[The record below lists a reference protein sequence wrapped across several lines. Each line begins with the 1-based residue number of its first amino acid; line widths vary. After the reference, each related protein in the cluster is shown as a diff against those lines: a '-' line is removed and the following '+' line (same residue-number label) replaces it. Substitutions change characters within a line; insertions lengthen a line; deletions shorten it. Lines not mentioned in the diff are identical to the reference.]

1 MEGSH
6 NRALGVR
13 LIMSRSLYGILNQF
27 RRDERGS
34 PSVEFAFAAMPLV
47 LMVVGTLE
55 FGMVMFTSTLMESG
69 LRDAARFGITGQVPN
84 DQSRLERILDIVEDR
99 TIGLVDMD
107 NADIEIMVYD
117 SFTDVG
123 RGEDFV
129 DGNANGSYDAGET
142 YTDENGNGQWDSDV
156 GATGAG
162 GSGDIVVYRMRYAW
176 PLLTPLVSHLI
187 GSEGH
192 FTLRSA
198 IAVRNEPW
206 ES

>member
-1 MEGSH
+1 MT
-6 NRALGVR
+6 RALR
-13 LIMSRSLYGILNQF
+13 RTIF
-27 RRDERGS
+27 RFHRDDCGS

-47 LMVVGTLE
+47 LMVIGTLE

-69 LRDAARFGITGQVPN
+69 LRDAARFGITGQVP
-84 DQSRLERILDIVEDR
+84 DGQSRLERILEIIEDR
-99 TIGLVDMD
+99 TIGLVDMS
-107 NADIEIMVYD
+107 NADVEVMVYD
-117 SFTDVG
+117 SFNDVG

-129 DGNANGSYDAGET
+129 DGNANGVYDAGET
-142 YTDENGNGQWDSDV
+142 YTDENANGQWDADI
-156 GATGAG
+156 GAAGAG
-162 GSGDIVVYRMRYAW
+162 GSGEIVVYRMQYAW
-176 PLLTPLVSHLI
+176 PLLTPLVGHVI